1 MSEKVCEFSYIL
13 PTLRPTQQSHSL
25 KSVKRAWDEG
35 RKNFSSEKT
44 QICFSVRIMLSCW
57 WCAFTLYEEKG
68 EHNTTHN
75 LVEFMERKKCEREK
89 FAPLVVCDVKW
100 NNLWAAQLSNKWV
113 AGRWW
118 WWLEHR
124 ISERF
129 VKWLRKLKKYI
140 RCKQDEKKSPLIVIE
155 DEIWENLTQLERR
168 TKKTT
173 TGDSDTTSRRWFKT
187 S

>member
-13 PTLRPTQQSHSL
+13 PTLRPIQQSHSL
-25 KSVKRAWDEG
+25 KSVKRG
-35 RKNFSSEKT
+35 RRKQNFSSEKT

-57 WCAFTLYEEKG
+57 WCAFTWYEKKR

-75 LVEFMERKKCEREK
+75 LVEFMEKKKCEGEK

-118 WWLEHR
+118 WWLKHR

-140 RCKQDEKKSPLIVIE
+140 RCKQAKKNHRSSSPRMKYE
-155 DEIWENLTQLERR
+155 RIWLN
-168 TKKTT
+168 
-173 TGDSDTTSRRWFKT
+173 
-187 S
+187 